1 MLNVADAGTW
11 AADERA
17 HAHRAAS
24 VPAVLAIR
32 DLELSFGAIKA
43 LDKVS
48 LHAGPGEI
56 LGIVGPNGAGK
67 SSLLNSIS
75 GFYTPGRG
83 SIVFHGQEIV
93 GLSPHLVARL
103 GVARTFQNIQLY
115 LGMSVLDNLM
125 AGRHIHSKNG
135 VLQAILRPWGMREE
149 VRQREAVEEIMRF
162 LELQP
167 HRHTAVG
174 TFGYGIRKRIDL
186 GRALAMEP
194 RILLLDEPMAGMTMD
209 EKEDMVRF
217 VLELRTKRGLP
228 IVLVE
233 HDMQVISEIADR
245 VVVLDWGR
253 HVAEGHPDDV
263 LRRPEVVSAYLGRG

>member
-1 MLNVADAGTW
+1 MSAFPASEHHPNSDA
-11 AADERA
+11 AAQR
-17 HAHRAAS
+17 
-24 VPAVLAIR
+24 VLQLRNIH
-32 DLELSFGAIKA
+32 LSFGAIKA
-43 LDKVS
+43 LDDVS
-48 LHAGPGEI
+48 LHVDAGEI
-56 LGIVGPNGAGK
+56 LGVVGPNGAGK

-75 GFYTPGRG
+75 GFYRPRKG
-83 SIVFHGQEIV
+83 SIVFEGKEIV
-93 GLSPHLVARL
+93 GQRPNQVAQL
-103 GVARTFQNIQLY
+103 GIARTFQNIQLY

-125 AGRHIHSKNG
+125 AGRHVHSKGG
-135 VLQAILRPWGMREE
+135 VLQAVLRPWGMSEE
-149 VRQREAVEEIMRF
+149 VRQREAVEEILRF

-167 HRHTAVG
+167 QRHTPVG
-174 TFGYGIRKRIDL
+174 NFGYGIRKRVDL

-217 VLELRTKRGLP
+217 VLELRAQRGLP

-253 HVAEGHPDDV
+253 HVADGPPDDV
-263 LRRPEVVSAYLGRG
+263 LRRPEVVKAYLGDD